1 MSDDQSRPRFNWTS
15 SSLRAELGWALLSLG
30 GPWIAACIVTAFF
43 ARALAYTPVPVL
55 AVQCEAVRT
64 DRGAYNGTDTGYHT
78 ALRTSYALSTPMAVR
93 PITRATTADFMLYS
107 HELPALTRELND
119 AAARFRNATTAY
131 YSPRWNEAVL
141 TRGMHWS
148 ALPLVFLSF
157 ALVAGTLASWTRFF
171 WAGLPPSQ
179 RAAATVRSSLVRLL
193 AARTLVSALAG
204 ITAFGGP
211 TLLGFFPSSVVG
223 LGAFAF
229 LDVALV
235 YRWYRGTLPK
245 WSEDL

>member
-1 MSDDQSRPRFNWTS
+1 MSDDQPRPRFNWTS
-15 SSLRAELGWALLSLG
+15 SSLRAEFGWALLSLG

-43 ARALAYTPVPVL
+43 ARSLAYTPVPIT
-55 AVQCEAVRT
+55 AVQCEPVFT
-64 DRGAYNGTDTGYHT
+64 DRGPYSGTDMRYHT
-78 ALRTSYALSTPMAVR
+78 ALRTSYTLSR
-93 PITRATTADFMLYS
+93 PSAAPPTTRATTTDFMLYS
-107 HELPALTRELND
+107 HEPPALTRELTG
-119 AAARFRNATTAY
+119 AAATLRNATEAY

-157 ALVAGTLASWTRFF
+157 ALVAGTLASWTRIF
-171 WAGLPPSQ
+171 WTGLPPSQ
-179 RAAATVRSSLVRLL
+179 RAAAAVRNSLVRLL

-223 LGAFAF
+223 LGAFAL

-235 YRWYRGTLPK
+235 YSWYRGALPK
-245 WSEDL
+245 WSGDL